1 MRKLGEF
8 VTSDG
13 VTLRYYEY
21 PINIPENILLH
32 VHGITGSIPNELDE
46 FAEKLGKEGI
56 KVYRLV
62 LRGYPPSDGKTG
74 DIDSF
79 DKFISDII
87 EFYNYLR
94 KKHVNLPVF
103 VMGHSLGGTLVIHA
117 AYRDLKDVNGVILHA
132 PGYKTG
138 QRFKLPIKKVL
149 KVVLGGIFTPSKVMV
164 DTLTPPERIPH
175 PKDREELER
184 KIGDPHYVHTYSP
197 RFLLQAR
204 KYTKMVGELVEKCN
218 QPMLMIYGD
227 EDGVVEPSG
236 SQEIFERW
244 GGGDK
249 DIYVVKGGG
258 HGVHVAYESINK
270 IINWIKSHS
279 NSNQIGL

>member
-1 MRKLGEF
+1 MRNVGEF
-8 VTSDG
+8 VTGDG

-21 PINIPENILLH
+21 PVDNPESILLH
-32 VHGITGSIPNELDE
+32 IHGIAGTVPDELDG
-46 FAEKLGKEGI
+46 FAEKLGNEGI

-62 LRGYPPSDGKTG
+62 SRGYPPSDGKTG

-79 DKFISDII
+79 EKFIEDII
-87 EFYNYLR
+87 EFYKFL
-94 KKHVNLPVF
+94 KKEHSDLPVF
-103 VMGHSLGGTLVIHA
+103 VMGHSLGGTLVIHS
-117 AYRDLKDVNGVILHA
+117 AYRDLKDVNGVILQA

-138 QRFKLPIKKVL
+138 QRFKLPLKTVL
-149 KVVLGGIFTPSKVMV
+149 KVVFGGIFTPSRVMI

-175 PKDREELER
+175 PKDREELEI
-184 KIGDPHYVHTYSP
+184 KIGDPHYVHVYSP

-204 KYTKMVGELVEKCN
+204 KYTKMVGELAEKCS

-244 GGGDK
+244 GGEDK
-249 DIYVVKGGG
+249 EVYVVKGGG
-258 HGVHVAYESINK
+258 HGVHVAYESIDK
-270 IINWIKSHS
+270 IISWIKSHYK
-279 NSNQIGL
+279 QK